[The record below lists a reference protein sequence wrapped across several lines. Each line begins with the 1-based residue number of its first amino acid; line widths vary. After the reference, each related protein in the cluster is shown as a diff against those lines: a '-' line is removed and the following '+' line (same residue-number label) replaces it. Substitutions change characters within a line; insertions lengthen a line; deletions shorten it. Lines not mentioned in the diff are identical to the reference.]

1 MRRLG
6 ELQALL
12 EHDRRVE
19 NTSTI
24 LSCRRLTK
32 TFGALVALNRL
43 SFEVEKGVV
52 FGIGGPNGA
61 GKTTLFDLI
70 CGIAPISSG
79 DIIFDGQ
86 SIVGKRP
93 FEICHAGVA
102 RTFQLNAAFETMTVL
117 ENVLIASQH
126 GGRHADLPRFVYD
139 RMQRIHADNIIETCG
154 LKDKAEQSVSRLSMF
169 DHKMMMIASA
179 LATRPRLLLL
189 DEPVAG
195 LIPAEIDKVEKVI
208 RKLIEDHSLTVIL
221 IEHVMRFLVGLSD
234 QIMIINHGE
243 KLYQGPAEGLSKDR
257 QVVDVYLGEG
267 TSARLGIVSENKR
280 RSKSSTTTSVP
291 DGDAGTALAKD
302 GANEEITSAP
312 RHVARQ
318 DRGGD
323 TYERDEGNR
332 PTSITRSARDLVEAR
347 RREGT
352 GTQKDASRAPGQG
365 KHIDPVTFEVLRN
378 MFEYACER
386 MTTVM
391 QRTSF
396 SPILADMLDF
406 SNAVYDPQ
414 LRLLAQAAN
423 CPVHLAAMQYSA
435 DSAIQRFPMES
446 LKPGDVVALNDPYRG
461 GTHINDITF
470 TMPIFFE
477 GELLGFAVSRG
488 HWMDLGGGAA
498 GGQSFGTHIAAE
510 GLRLPPIK
518 LYENY
523 KVNEDFLAI
532 IMNNTRTP
540 HFVKGDLQ
548 AHLGALKSA
557 EVELQRAASRYGVE
571 TVKAAMT
578 QLIAYTERVVRKA
591 IEDIPDGVY
600 EAEDY
605 ADTDGF
611 SEDPVKVKVTL
622 TVKGSEITVDFA
634 GSDPICKGAIN
645 SPFANTASAAY
656 YSLQFFLAPHA
667 PSNSGMFAPIKIV
680 VPDNCWLDA
689 KWPAPTIAC
698 TTIASSKIT
707 SAIWQ
712 ALAKAIPDRAT
723 GSTCS
728 ECNWFVA
735 ATRDPQGATDVF
747 SDLPAGGWGGTPFN
761 DGMNVTMDPLGNCMN
776 MPAETAELL
785 FPIEYE
791 AFELRCDSAGPG
803 KHRGGLGA
811 VFKVRFRCDAELS
824 METARTREGSPGVN
838 GGGRSA
844 VQRSTQIFTDGRE
857 LVIGGLSPNGAWTNP
872 LLAGHRFGLDEQFK
886 FETTGGGGWGSP
898 KERPPEQVLEDVL
911 DEYVSID
918 AARELYG
925 VAIDG
930 REMKVDE
937 AATARL
943 RSR

>member
-1 MRRLG
+1 MRGLSG
-6 ELQALL
+6 LEALFQRD
-12 EHDRRVE
+12 HHVE

-24 LSCRRLTK
+24 FSCRRLTK
-32 TFGALVALNRL
+32 TFGALVALNHL
-43 SFEVEKGVV
+43 SFEIEKGVV

-70 CGIAPISSG
+70 CGITPVSSG
-79 DIIFDGQ
+79 DIVFNGQ

-93 FEICHAGVA
+93 FEVCHAGIA
-102 RTFQLNAAFETMTVL
+102 RTFQLDAAFETMTVR

-126 GGRHADLPRFVYD
+126 GGRRQAELPQLFFD
-139 RMQRIHADNIIETCG
+139 RTQRIHADNIIETCG
-154 LKDKAEQSVSRLSMF
+154 LKDKAEQIVSRLSIF
-169 DHKMMMIASA
+169 DHKLMMIASA
-179 LATRPRLLLL
+179 LATRPSLLLL

-195 LIPAEIDKVEKVI
+195 LIPAEIDKVESVI

-234 QIMIINHGE
+234 QVMIINHGE
-243 KLYQGPAEGLSKDR
+243 KLYQGPAEGLAKDR

-267 TSARLGIVSENKR
+267 ASARLGVIPDDKR
-280 RSKSSTTTSVP
+280 RVAKVVPEGVTKST
-291 DGDAGTALAKD
+291 LAKD
-302 GANEEITSAP
+302 GRRDDITFAP
-312 RHVARQ
+312 RLLARQ
-318 DRGGD
+318 NRSGRPYEREEGLRTKNVNNAGGD
-323 TYERDEGNR
+323 
-332 PTSITRSARDLVEAR
+332 SVEAR
-347 RREGT
+347 RQSEAGAGKGERGT
-352 GTQKDASRAPGQG
+352 AGSSKN
-365 KHIDPVTFEVLRN
+365 IDPVTFEVLRN

-406 SNAVYDPQ
+406 SNAVYDPN

-435 DSAIQRFPMES
+435 DAAVQRFPVES
-446 LKPGDVVALNDPYRG
+446 LKPGDVIALNDPYRG

-557 EVELQRAASRYGVE
+557 EAELQRAVSRYGIE
-571 TVKAAMT
+571 TIKAAMT
-578 QLIAYTERVVRKA
+578 ELIAYTERVVRKA
-591 IEDIPDGVY
+591 IEDLPDGVY
-600 EAEDY
+600 KAEDY

-611 SEDPVKVKVTL
+611 SSDPVKVKVAL
-622 TVKGSEITVDFA
+622 TVKGSEITVDFT

-667 PSNSGMFAPIKIV
+667 PSNAGMFAPIKIV
-680 VPDNCWLDA
+680 VPDDCWLNA
-689 KWPAPTIAC
+689 KWPAPTIGC

-707 SAIWQ
+707 SAVWQ
-712 ALAKAIPDRAT
+712 ALAKAIPDRVT

-735 ATRDPQGATDVF
+735 STRDLQGATNVF

-791 AFELRCDSAGPG
+791 AFELRCDSAGAG

-844 VQRSTQIFTDGRE
+844 VQRSSHIFTDGRD

-872 LLAGHRFGLDEQFK
+872 LLAGHPFGFDEQFK
-886 FETTGGGGWGSP
+886 FESTGGGGWGSP
-898 KERPPEQVLEDVL
+898 KERPSERVLEDVL
-911 DEYVSID
+911 DGYVSID

-925 VAIDG
+925 VAIDP
-930 REMKVDE
+930 RAMKVDE